1 MRGGNLGAAALA
13 LAQNGSGLP
22 ETGDL
27 RASRALADE
36 LASTGRGI
44 LERDGHVAAQAWT
57 GHWLFPRRITVTR
70 RTRRQEVEHVYYR
83 RTGQAALLL
92 EMTRVRD
99 RASGDWR
106 EFHHAGRGLRE
117 HIIHLHAVPLLPPTR
132 RRPGRIQLVVDVER
146 RY

>member
-13 LAQNGSGLP
+13 LAQNGAGLP

-36 LASTGRGI
+36 LAGTTRGV
-44 LERDGHVAAQAWT
+44 LERGGLVAAQAWT

-70 RTRRQEVEHVYYR
+70 STRRQEVEHVYYR
-83 RTGQAALLL
+83 RTGQAALVL
-92 EMTRVRD
+92 ETTRVRD
-99 RASGDWR
+99 RASGAWR
-106 EFHHAGRGLRE
+106 VFHQGGRGLRE
-117 HIIHLHAVPLLPPTR
+117 HVLHLHAVPLLPPTR
-132 RRPGRIQLVVDVER
+132 RRPGRIRLVVEVEK